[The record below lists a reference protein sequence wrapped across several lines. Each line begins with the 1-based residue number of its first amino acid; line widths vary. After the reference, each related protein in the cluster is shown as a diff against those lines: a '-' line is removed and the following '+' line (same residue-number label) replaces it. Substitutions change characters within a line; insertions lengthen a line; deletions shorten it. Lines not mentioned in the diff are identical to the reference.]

1 MPRIYQSEQM
11 GRGYQG
17 SAQSAGF
24 NPEIAVSDERSV
36 REYGAARVQDAETV
50 GREISRQ
57 MQLESSQLQLQQGI
71 DRSSQGVAQGRESG
85 LLQQSQLTDRSNLA
99 LQQGYQKGL
108 MGLQAAELQGSQS
121 VARANTQA
129 FSTAVSGL
137 LSLSSSYV
145 AYKGEI
151 DKQNKQKEVRNNLL
165 DGIGLSADLWE
176 KGAQLPDNV
185 VTESKQSD
193 AAVKAESTAINTVA
207 VPLAGSKDPTD
218 ISAATQLQ
226 SGTTWNQ
233 LSSVRGNVYAAAA
246 MLPAALAEA
255 QTNGQIRSGAQGYE
269 DSRTFLRKYAEAT
282 GLLGADKALVAEVF
296 ARPALGLVQ
305 NAVLASTQQE
315 AKQVREA
322 YTETTKAKI
331 SDLADGSTAENVGA
345 NFTKASEES
354 IHAPIGFNGKHSA
367 ASNLFTVKE
376 FLTNLVA
383 EGKTKEITAL
393 RDHVY
398 NASTG
403 RKLGADYDHLFD
415 EAEQQAR
422 KGAIAKYELGQA
434 ESKLEEKK
442 AIQFFYDDPLAPGAR
457 LAAIQQLKEIGT
469 ESALKEAE
477 RLAENGLNYDPTKKF
492 ELLEM
497 ELKNGSVDQTLLQ
510 SLLRNQTISPAEYKQ
525 FSKGSKG
532 AESEKQVDTFLK
544 GIKSGMK
551 TAMQGTV
558 PSGSMNPAV
567 GAELNVRHA
576 AFMEDLRR
584 LVLAEVKVR
593 PGLAKD
599 NIELSRVVE
608 DKSQFL
614 LKQPQYKLE
623 MNPKAGARF
632 IGTLDA
638 GRRADIIT
646 VAPGVQDFSKLK
658 PNEVFDGRFPR
669 SIMDASKDRFL
680 SMDQLRADV
689 KLVLAGSSPSNAS
702 RLIAKNLRLT
712 PEALINSQ
720 LEVNG
725 LPGLNSIREGQSNGK
740 GLPARDD
747 IPNAQAGMA
756 VLQQM
761 GFPRLGAAYLAGN
774 IQQESTWNGKRS
786 WDIGH
791 IDGTDRNGGLVSWQN
806 TAATNHW
813 RLRAAERY
821 FGKDIAKV
829 SETDQLA
836 YMVVEMKRRNPAAY
850 RTFMNPNAS
859 EGDLKKASY
868 AYWGYG
874 EPGARYSYA
883 RRLLE
888 TGRL

>member
-17 SAQSAGF
+17 SAQSVGF
-24 NPEIAVSDERSV
+24 NPEIAVSDERRV
-36 REYGAARVQDAETV
+36 REYGAARVQDAETI

-57 MQLESSQLQLQQGI
+57 MQLESNQLQLQQGV
-71 DRSSQGVAQGRESG
+71 DRGAQSLAQSRETG
-85 LLQQSQLTDRSNLA
+85 LLQQSQLNDKSNLA
-99 LQQGYQKGL
+99 LQQAHQRGY
-108 MGLQAAELQGSQS
+108 MALQASQLQGSQS
-121 VARANTQA
+121 VDRANTQA
-129 FSTAVSGL
+129 FGTAVSSL

-145 AYKGEI
+145 AYQGEMY
-151 DKQNKQKEVRNNLL
+151 KQQKKDEENNKLF
-165 DGIGLSADLWE
+165 DATIGKDFWE
-176 KGAQLPDNV
+176 KGAQLPDNILQ
-185 VTESKQSD
+185 ESKQND
-193 AAVKAESTAINTVA
+193 TALKAESTAINNVA
-207 VPLAGSKDPTD
+207 APLASSKDPTD

-226 SGTTWNQ
+226 TGTTWNQ

-246 MLPAALAEA
+246 MIPAALAEFA
-255 QTNGQIRSGAQGYE
+255 ASGQIRAGAQGYE
-269 DSRTFLRKYAEAT
+269 DTRMFLRKFFDAT
-282 GLLGADKALVAEVF
+282 GLLGADKALVAEVVL
-296 ARPALGLVQ
+296 RPALGLMQ
-305 NAVLASTQQE
+305 NAVLSATMQE
-315 AKQVREA
+315 AKGVKEA

-331 SDLADGSTAENVGA
+331 SDLADGSTVENVGS

-403 RKLGADYDHLFD
+403 RKLGDDYDHLFD

-422 KGAIAKYELGQA
+422 KGAIARYELGEA
-434 ESKLEEKK
+434 ESKLEVKK
-442 AIQFFYDDPLAPGAR
+442 SIQYFYDNPSPENR
-457 LAAIQQLKEIGT
+457 SAAIQELRKIGT
-469 ESALKEAE
+469 EAALKEAD
-477 RLAENGLNYDPTKKF
+477 RLAENGLNYDPQKKF
-492 ELLEM
+492 DLLEM
-497 ELKNGSVDQTLLQ
+497 ERANGQVDQTLLD
-510 SLLRNQTISPAEYKQ
+510 SLYRTKTISDAEYKQ
-525 FSKGSKG
+525 FSRGSKG
-532 AESEKQVDTFLK
+532 AESAKEVDKFLK
-544 GIKSGMK
+544 GIKAGMK
-551 TAMQGTV
+551 SAMQGTV
-558 PSGSMNPAV
+558 PSGSINPAV
-567 GAELNVRHA
+567 SAELTVRHS

-584 LVLAEVKVR
+584 SVLAEVKLR
-593 PGLAKD
+593 PSLAKD

-608 DKSQFL
+608 EKSQFL
-614 LKQPQYKLE
+614 LKQPQYKME
-623 MNPKAGARF
+623 MNPKGGAHF
-632 IGTLDA
+632 VGSLDA

-658 PNEVFDGRFPR
+658 PEELFDGRFPK
-669 SIMDASKDRFL
+669 SIMDATKDRFL
-680 SMDQLRADV
+680 SLDKLRTDV
-689 KLVLAGSSPSNAS
+689 KLVLAGSSPSNTT
-702 RLIAKNLRLT
+702 RLVAKNLGLS
-712 PEALINSQ
+712 PSAFINSQ

-725 LPGLNSIREGQSNGK
+725 LPGLNAIREGQAKGN
-740 GLPARDD
+740 GLPSRDD
-747 IPNAQAGMA
+747 IPNAQAGMS
-756 VLQQM
+756 VLQEM

-774 IQQESTWNGKRS
+774 IQQESAWNGRRS

-806 TAATNHW
+806 TAATNHY
-813 RLRAAERY
+813 RLRAAEQY
-821 FGKDIAKV
+821 FGKDISKV
-829 SETDQLA
+829 SEADQLA

-874 EPGARYSYA
+874 EPGSRYSYA
-883 RRLLE
+883 KRLLQ

>member
-57 MQLESSQLQLQQGI
+57 MQLEANQLQLQQGI
-71 DRSSQGVAQGRESG
+71 DRASQGVAQGRASG
-85 LLQQSQLTDRSNLA
+85 LLQQSQLTDRSNLV
-99 LQQGYQKGL
+99 LQQGYQKGV

-121 VARANTQA
+121 VSRANTQA
-129 FSTAVSGL
+129 FSTAVSSL

-145 AYKGEI
+145 AYQGEI
-151 DKQNKQKEVRNNLL
+151 DKQNKQNEARTNLL

-176 KGAQLPDNV
+176 RGAQLPDNV
-185 VTESKQSD
+185 VQESKQSD

-207 VPLAGSKDPTD
+207 VPLASSNDPTD

-226 SGTTWNQ
+226 SSTTWNQ
-233 LSSVRGNVYAAAA
+233 LSSIRGNVYAAAA

-269 DSRTFLRKYAEAT
+269 DSRIFLRKYAEAT

-305 NAVLASTQQE
+305 NAVLSSTQQE

-393 RDHVY
+393 REHVY
-398 NASTG
+398 NTSTG
-403 RKLGADYDHLFD
+403 RKLGEDYDHLFD

-422 KGAIAKYELGQA
+422 KGAIAKYELGEA
-434 ESKLEEKK
+434 ESKLEMKNT
-442 AIQFFYDDPLAPGAR
+442 IQYFYDNPSPENRAS
-457 LAAIQQLKEIGT
+457 AIQQLRKLGT
-469 ESALKEAE
+469 ESALKEAD
-477 RLAENGLNYDPTKKF
+477 RLAENGLNYDPQKKF
-492 ELLEM
+492 ELLEL
-497 ELKNGSVDQTLLQ
+497 ERANGEVDQTLLDN
-510 SLLRNQTISPAEYKQ
+510 LYRTKTISDAEYKQ
-525 FSKGSKG
+525 FSRGSAG
-532 AESEKQVDTFLK
+532 AESAKEVDKVLK
-544 GIKSGMK
+544 GLKAGMK

-558 PSGSMNPAV
+558 PSGSMNPSV
-567 GAELNVRHA
+567 GAELNVRHV

-584 LVLAEVKVR
+584 SVLAEVKIR
-593 PGLAKD
+593 PGLSKD
-599 NIELSRVVE
+599 NIELARVIE
-608 DKSQFL
+608 EKSQFL
-614 LKQPQYKLE
+614 LKQPQYKLQ
-623 MNPKAGARF
+623 MSPKGGASFAGSLSIEHF
-632 IGTLDA
+632 
-638 GRRADIIT
+638 T
-646 VAPGVQDFSKLK
+646 VAPGIQDFSKLK
-658 PNEVFDGRFPR
+658 PEAIFDGRYPR
-669 SIMDASKDRFL
+669 TIMDATQDRFL
-680 SMDQLRADV
+680 PLDKLRADV
-689 KLVLAGSSPSNAS
+689 KLVLAGASPSNGT
-702 RLIAKNLRLT
+702 RLLAKNLNLSPT
-712 PEALINSQ
+712 AFLNSQ

-725 LPGLNSIREGQSNGK
+725 LPGLNAVKELQSNGK

-859 EGDLKKASY
+859 EGDLRKASY

-883 RRLLE
+883 KRLLQ

>member
-71 DRSSQGVAQGRESG
+71 DRSAQGVAQGRESG

-151 DKQNKQKEVRNNLL
+151 DKQQKKDEENNKLF
-165 DGIGLSADLWE
+165 DATIGKDFWE
-176 KGAQLPDNV
+176 KGAQLPDNILQ
-185 VTESKQSD
+185 ESKQND
-193 AAVKAESTAINTVA
+193 TAIKAESTAINNVA
-207 VPLAGSKDPTD
+207 APLASSKDPTD

-226 SGTTWNQ
+226 TGTTWNQ
-233 LSSVRGNVYAAAA
+233 LSSVRGNAYAAAA
-246 MLPAALAEA
+246 MLPAAIAEFA
-255 QTNGQIRSGAQGYE
+255 ASGQIRAGAQGYE
-269 DSRTFLRKYAEAT
+269 DTRMFLRKFFDAT
-282 GLLGADKALVAEVF
+282 GLYGADKALVAEVVL
-296 ARPALGLVQ
+296 RPALGLMQ
-305 NAVLASTQQE
+305 NAVLSATMQE
-315 AKQVREA
+315 AKGVKEA

-393 RDHVY
+393 REHVY
-398 NASTG
+398 NTSTG

-415 EAEQQAR
+415 EAEQQSR
-422 KGAIAKYELGQA
+422 KGAIARYELGEA
-434 ESKLEEKK
+434 ESKLEVKK
-442 AIQFFYDDPLAPGAR
+442 SIQYFYDNPSPENR
-457 LAAIQQLKEIGT
+457 SAAIQELRKIGT
-469 ESALKEAE
+469 EAALKEAD
-477 RLAENGLNYDPTKKF
+477 RLAENGLNYDPQKKF

-497 ELKNGSVDQTLLQ
+497 ERANGQVDQTLLDN
-510 SLLRNQTISPAEYKQ
+510 LYRTKTISDAEYKQ
-525 FSKGSKG
+525 FSRGSKG
-532 AESEKQVDTFLK
+532 AESAKEVDKFLK

-558 PSGSMNPAV
+558 PSGSMNPSV
-567 GAELNVRHA
+567 GAELNVRHV

-584 LVLAEVKVR
+584 SVLAEIKTN
-593 PGLAKD
+593 PSIAKD
-599 NIELSRVVE
+599 KIELARVVE
-608 DKSQFL
+608 EKSQFL
-614 LKQPQYKLE
+614 LKQPQYKLQ
-623 MNPKAGARF
+623 MSPKGGAHFAGNLSVEHF
-632 IGTLDA
+632 
-638 GRRADIIT
+638 T
-646 VAPGVQDFSKLK
+646 VSPGIQDFSKLK
-658 PNEVFDGRFPR
+658 PEAIFDGRYPR
-669 SIMDASKDRFL
+669 TIMDATQDRFL
-680 SMDQLRADV
+680 PLDKLRADV
-689 KLVLAGSSPSNAS
+689 KLVLAGSSPSNAT
-702 RLIAKNLRLT
+702 RLLAKNLNLSPT
-712 PEALINSQ
+712 AFLNSQ

-774 IQQESTWNGKRS
+774 IQQESTWNGRRS

-806 TAATNHW
+806 TAATNHY

-821 FGKDIAKV
+821 FGKDISKV

>member
-17 SAQSAGF
+17 SAQSVGF
-24 NPEIAVSDERSV
+24 NPEIAVSDERRV
-36 REYGAARVQDAETV
+36 REYGAARVQDAETI

-57 MQLESSQLQLQQGI
+57 MQLESNQLQLQQGV
-71 DRSSQGVAQGRESG
+71 DRGAQSLAQSRETG
-85 LLQQSQLTDRSNLA
+85 LLQQSQLNDKSNLA
-99 LQQGYQKGL
+99 LQQAHQRGY
-108 MGLQAAELQGSQS
+108 MALQASQLQGSQS
-121 VARANTQA
+121 VDRANTQA
-129 FSTAVSGL
+129 FGTAVSSL

-145 AYKGEI
+145 AYQGEMY
-151 DKQNKQKEVRNNLL
+151 KQQKKDEENNKLF
-165 DGIGLSADLWE
+165 DATIGKDFWE
-176 KGAQLPDNV
+176 KGAQLPDNILQ
-185 VTESKQSD
+185 ESKQND
-193 AAVKAESTAINTVA
+193 TALKAESTAINNVA
-207 VPLAGSKDPTD
+207 APLASSKDPTD

-226 SGTTWNQ
+226 TGTTWNQ

-246 MLPAALAEA
+246 MIPAALAEFA
-255 QTNGQIRSGAQGYE
+255 ASGQIRAGAQGYE
-269 DSRTFLRKYAEAT
+269 DTRMFLRKFFDAT
-282 GLLGADKALVAEVF
+282 GLLGADKALVAEVVL
-296 ARPALGLVQ
+296 RPALGLMQ
-305 NAVLASTQQE
+305 NAVLSATMQE
-315 AKQVREA
+315 AKGVKEA

-331 SDLADGSTAENVGA
+331 SDLADGSTVENVGS

-403 RKLGADYDHLFD
+403 RKLGDDYDHLFD

-422 KGAIAKYELGQA
+422 KGAIARYELGEA
-434 ESKLEEKK
+434 ESKLEVKK
-442 AIQFFYDDPLAPGAR
+442 SIQYFYDNPSPENR
-457 LAAIQQLKEIGT
+457 SAAIQELRKIGT
-469 ESALKEAE
+469 EAALKEAD
-477 RLAENGLNYDPTKKF
+477 RLAENGLNYDPQKKF
-492 ELLEM
+492 DLLEM
-497 ELKNGSVDQTLLQ
+497 ERANGQVDQTLLD
-510 SLLRNQTISPAEYKQ
+510 SLYRTKTISDAEYKQ
-525 FSKGSKG
+525 FSRGSKG
-532 AESEKQVDTFLK
+532 AESAKEVDKFLK
-544 GIKSGMK
+544 GIKAGMK
-551 TAMQGTV
+551 SAMQGTV
-558 PSGSMNPAV
+558 PSGSINPAV
-567 GAELNVRHA
+567 SAELNVRHV

-584 LVLAEVKVR
+584 SVLAEIKTN
-593 PGLAKD
+593 PSIAKD
-599 NIELSRVVE
+599 NIELARVVE
-608 DKSQFL
+608 EKSQFL
-614 LKQPQYKLE
+614 LKQPQYKLQ
-623 MNPKAGARF
+623 MSPKGGAHFAGNLSVEHF
-632 IGTLDA
+632 
-638 GRRADIIT
+638 T
-646 VAPGVQDFSKLK
+646 VSPGIQDFSKLK
-658 PNEVFDGRFPR
+658 PEAIFDGRYPR
-669 SIMDASKDRFL
+669 TIMDATQDRFL
-680 SMDQLRADV
+680 PLDKLRADV
-689 KLVLAGSSPSNAS
+689 KLILAGSSPSNAT
-702 RLIAKNLRLT
+702 RLLAKNLNLSPT
-712 PEALINSQ
+712 AFLNSQ

-774 IQQESTWNGKRS
+774 IQQESTWNGRRS

-806 TAATNHW
+806 TAATNHY

-821 FGKDIAKV
+821 FGKDISKV